1 MEDMEKRLDASLEIA
16 LAMHDL
22 GYPVTFFDKA
32 GRVVEK
38 GEIGYFPNILLVGQ
52 TGIGKTALIRDWA
65 QKNDIN
71 LVDFYI
77 PTYAAY
83 TPEKQKAVVTAHLRT
98 EGLKKALS
106 KPRSVLFMEHYEDIT
121 PEIESALAEL
131 MDKHI
136 LPSGDEKIF
145 MPELL
150 FVIAE
155 KTTGRRNG

>member
-71 LVDFYI
+71 LMIRACQHFSD
-77 PTYAAY
+77 
-83 TPEKQKAVVTAHLRT
+83 
-98 EGLKKALS
+98 
-106 KPRSVLFMEHYEDIT
+106 D
-121 PEIESALAEL
+121 LAG
-131 MDKHI
+131 KT
-136 LPSGDEKIF
+136 DEQVIF
-145 MPELL
+145 S
-150 FVIAE
+150 
-155 KTTGRRNG
+155 